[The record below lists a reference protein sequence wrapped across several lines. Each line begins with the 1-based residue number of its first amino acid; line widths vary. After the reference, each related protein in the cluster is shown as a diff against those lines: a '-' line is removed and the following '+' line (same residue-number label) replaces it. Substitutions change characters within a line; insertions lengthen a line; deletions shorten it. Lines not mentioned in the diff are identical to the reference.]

1 MLTSSIVFAAL
12 LSGTPMYKCID
23 PKTQRV
29 SYSQRPCEGTIQ
41 SKVITAPNEVL
52 KPATELPPNIP
63 GKHGNVSPAV
73 TTLSAPKRPAVPDV
87 PDTCRAEAVGIRR
100 DIDQR
105 VGAADSDM
113 KRAREGIDRNQ
124 ALYEQ
129 AYQSKVAG
137 EWIAKLQEER
147 RDLENLYSAAQ
158 VGRKQALDEEP
169 GRFAALVQ
177 RCGLKKR

>member
-1 MLTSSIVFAAL
+1 MLTTSIVIAL
-12 LSGTPMYKCID
+12 LSATPMYKCVD

-29 SYSQRPCEGTIQ
+29 SYSQRPCEGTVQ
-41 SKVITAPNEVL
+41 SKVISTPNEVL
-52 KPATELPPNIP
+52 MPAPELPANIP
-63 GKHGNVSPAV
+63 GKHGNISPAV
-73 TTLSAPKRPAVPDV
+73 KVSSEPKRPSVPDV
-87 PDTCRAEAVGIRR
+87 PDTCRAEAVGIKR

-105 VGAADSDM
+105 VAAADSDM
-113 KRAREGIDRNQ
+113 KRAREGIARNQ
-124 ALYEQ
+124 ALYEN

-158 VGRKQALDEEP
+158 VGRKQALDQEP
-169 GRFAALVQ
+169 TLYAALVQ